1 MIRIAVVGT
10 GGMAN
15 AHAKSFK
22 GIGGCKL
29 VAACDVKEERAK
41 DFARR
46 HGIPSEAVFTDVHDL
61 LAAVDCDAVTIVA
74 SDPAH
79 APLSLACIAAGKH
92 VLCEKP
98 LATSYADARKMAEAA
113 RKRGVINMVNFSY
126 RNASAIHKAA
136 ELVRHGAVGRVI
148 HFDASYLQSWL
159 VANTWGDWRTAEAL
173 LWRLST
179 RHGSKGTLGDIG
191 VHILDFA
198 TYPIGE
204 VASVHCRLKTYPKA
218 RGNRIGRYVLD
229 ANDSA
234 VISLEMANGALGAVH
249 TSRWATGHA
258 NSLQLRIFG
267 NRGAISIDLDKS
279 YGELAICRGRDVN
292 RNAWKTL
299 RCGRTPSI
307 YRRFIRSIRS
317 GRNDQ
322 PDFARGAAVQRILD
336 ACFESDAKGRVVK
349 L

>member
-1 MIRIAVVGT
+1 MIRIAIVGT

-15 AHAKSFK
+15 AHATSFK
-22 GIGGCKL
+22 GIRGCKL
-29 VAACDVKEERAK
+29 VAACDIKGKRAR

-46 HGIPSEAVFTDVHDL
+46 HGIAPDAVFTDVHDL
-61 LAAVDCDAVTIVA
+61 LKAVDCDAVSIVA
-74 SDPAH
+74 SDAAH

-98 LATSYADARKMAEAA
+98 LATNYADARRMAEAA
-113 RKRGVINMVNFSY
+113 RKRGVINMVNLSY

-136 ELVRHGAVGRVI
+136 QLVRQGAIGRVI

-159 VANTWGDWRTAEAL
+159 VSNTWGDWRAAEAL

-234 VISLEMANGALGAVH
+234 VITLEMANGALGAVH
-249 TSRWATGHA
+249 TSRWATGHV

-267 NRGAISIDLDKS
+267 DRGAIRIDLDRS
-279 YGELAICRGRDVN
+279 YSQLEICRGGDVN

-307 YRRFIRSIRS
+307 YRRFIRSILT

-322 PDFARGAAVQRILD
+322 PDFARGAGVQRILD
-336 ACFESDAKGRVVK
+336 ACFVSNAHGGIVK